1 MTENERLSQ
10 LDFTKTTESKHIGT
24 GEIDKE
30 WRFRVIGGQTSCMN
44 TGDVI
49 RPIKLIGGKWQIG
62 HSYRESLPFVWV
74 EDGKIAECVS
84 TLTGNLMAKI
94 ERIK

>member
-1 MTENERLSQ
+1 MS
-10 LDFTKTTESKHIGT
+10 DKKCIGA
-24 GEIDKE
+24 GEVNKE
-30 WRFRVIGGQTSCMN
+30 VRFRVIDGQTSCMN
-44 TGDVI
+44 IGDVI

-74 EDGKIAECVS
+74 EGGKIAECVS